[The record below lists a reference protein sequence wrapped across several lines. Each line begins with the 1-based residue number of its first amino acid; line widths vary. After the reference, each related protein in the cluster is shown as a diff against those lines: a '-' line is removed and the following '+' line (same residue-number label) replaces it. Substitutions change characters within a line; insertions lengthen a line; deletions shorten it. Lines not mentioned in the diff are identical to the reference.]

1 MFCPYYP
8 VQEVWEWLLSKV
20 FDAWS
25 LKMIQRNSGEG
36 CIDENAPSAASHDSF
51 QRVHIAY
58 WSHWSQ
64 LTMSMADRKFNQMNK
79 LIANILLLSCPCPA
93 CNLITWIRLKPNE
106 ICVELW
112 FVSHCT
118 LHMPIFGETQG
129 WCDRA
134 MHIALIGGIVT
145 HYSKVRA
152 NQSQRCLDL
161 CCRVYCCLMHY

>member
-8 VQEVWEWLLSKV
+8 VQEVWEGLLSKV

-79 LIANILLLSCPCPA
+79 LIANILLLSCPCLA
-93 CNLITWIRLKPNE
+93 CNLITWIRLEPNE
-106 ICVELW
+106 ICVEFW

-118 LHMPIFGETQG
+118 MHLPRMEG
-129 WCDRA
+129 WINFCLGLPTLQNCTHLTFYKEEADA
-134 MHIALIGGIVT
+134 MYNI
-145 HYSKVRA
+145 S
-152 NQSQRCLDL
+152 L
-161 CCRVYCCLMHY
+161 CYNGC